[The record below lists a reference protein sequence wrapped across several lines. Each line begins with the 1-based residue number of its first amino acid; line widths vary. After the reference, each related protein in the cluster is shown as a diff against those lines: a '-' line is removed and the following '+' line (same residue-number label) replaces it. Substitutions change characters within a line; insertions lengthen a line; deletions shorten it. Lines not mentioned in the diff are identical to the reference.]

1 VLGIRLLPV
10 DLEEPSDCKGLCL
23 RTYLVPTTAEKK
35 EQTFSNLGAVGQKD
49 LSSHVPRLRD
59 L

>member
-1 VLGIRLLPV
+1 VIGIRLLPV
-10 DLEEPSDCKGLCL
+10 DLEKSSDCKRLGL
-23 RTYLVPTTAEKK
+23 RTYLVPTTAKKK

-49 LSSHVPRLRD
+49 LSSHVPKLRG